1 MKVLVAM
8 DAYHGIIS
16 SYDANRFVEE
26 AVASHIE
33 HADIVQ
39 VPLFNGRHE
48 LLEAVFLWRSGTQY
62 HIDIH
67 DAQMC
72 PVTAVYGQTDD
83 GLTVIEAGQFLQAE
97 VPAIQQTS
105 YGLGE
110 VINHAL
116 DNNARHFVIAVGG
129 TQVFDGGAGML
140 QALGVRF
147 YNDEGEQVDMRQGA
161 RQIKYIRRIDVSG
174 LREDIYQAR
183 IQILSDFDSHLY
195 GKKSEVIQRYEALGM
210 PCEAAVEID
219 NLLWYFSELFKNNL
233 RIALGAV
240 TRGGAGGGIAAV
252 AQALLGGEIVTS
264 HVLVDQ
270 IMGLDELVKHADLI
284 IFGEGINEQEQ
295 HVETSSLRIAEL
307 AQQYQKT
314 CIAICGTSD
323 KFSRFEALG
332 VTGMFNTFIEMPE
345 SYPSFKV
352 GIQLRNY
359 TIQAIKL
366 LEAEL
371 SY

>member
-33 HADIVQ
+33 DADIVQ

-67 DAQMC
+67 DAQMR
-72 PVTAVYGQTDD
+72 PVEATYGQTEE
-83 GLTVIEAGQFLQAE
+83 GLTVIEASQFLTAD
-97 VPAIQQTS
+97 VPSIQQTS

-116 DNNARHFVIAVGG
+116 DKEAKHFAISVGG

-147 YNDEGEQVDMRQGA
+147 YNDEGQQVDMRQGA
-161 RQIKYIRRIDVSG
+161 GQIKYIRRIDVSG
-174 LREDIYQAR
+174 LRDDIYQAR

-195 GKKSEVIQRYEALGM
+195 GKQSEVMQRYREIGM
-210 PCEAAVEID
+210 SRDEAVELD

-233 RIALGAV
+233 RIALGPI

-252 AQALLGGEIVTS
+252 THALLRGEIVTS

-270 IMGLDELVKHADLI
+270 IMGLDELVQHADLI
-284 IFGEGINEQEQ
+284 IFGEGINEQDQ
-295 HVETSSLRIAEL
+295 QIETSSLRIAEL
-307 AQQYQKT
+307 AQQYGKP

-323 KFSRFEALG
+323 KFARFESLG
-332 VTGMFNTFIEMPE
+332 VTGMFNTFIEMPTD
-345 SYPSFKV
+345 YPDFKL

-366 LEAEL
+366 LQATL
-371 SY
+371 S